1 MSETFLTRWARR
13 KREAAEEARAPA
25 PDESTSDSEAAPA
38 PPDQDAA
45 AATAAEAPGAPD
57 LAKLPPL
64 DSITA
69 ATDIRAF
76 LTPGVPAELAR
87 AALRRAWVADPTI
100 RDFVGI
106 AENQW
111 DFTVTGGTPG
121 FGPLEASE
129 EVRRLVARIV
139 GDEPAEAPPPVPAR
153 TAEDLEN
160 TEVPTS
166 SQNATRTA
174 DVENASSAP
183 DAPSA
188 IETEATIVQNSN
200 NDDAVRHK
208 GADMID
214 RKPGHGRALPR

>member
-1 MSETFLTRWARR
+1 MSEETFLTRWARR
-13 KREAAEEARAPA
+13 KREAAEEARVPA
-25 PDESTSDSEAAPA
+25 PDDSKTSDSEAAPA
-38 PPDQDAA
+38 SPDQE
-45 AATAAEAPGAPD
+45 ATTEAPGALD
-57 LAKLPPL
+57 LAKLPSL

-87 AALRRAWVADPTI
+87 AALRRAWVADPAI

-111 DFTVTGGTPG
+111 DFTAPGGAPG

-129 EVRRLVARIV
+129 EIRRLVARIV
-139 GDEPAEAPPPVPAR
+139 GDEPAEAPPPAPAR
-153 TAEDLEN
+153 TTENPED
-160 TEVPTS
+160 TEVPTG

-174 DVENASSAP
+174 EVESASSAP

-200 NDDAVRHK
+200 NDDATQHK
-208 GADMID
+208 RADMTD
-214 RKPGHGRALPR
+214 RRPGRGRALPR

>member
-1 MSETFLTRWARR
+1 MSEETFLTRWARR
-13 KREAAEEARAPA
+13 KREAAEEKRAT
-25 PDESTSDSEAAPA
+25 DESKSDGEAAPA

-45 AATAAEAPGAPD
+45 TKAPGALD
-57 LAKLPPL
+57 LAKLPSL

-87 AALRRAWVADPTI
+87 AALRRAWVADPAI

-111 DFTVTGGTPG
+111 DFTAAGGAPG

-129 EVRRLVARIV
+129 EIRRLVARIV
-139 GDEPAEAPPPVPAR
+139 GDEPAEAPPPAPAR
-153 TAEDLEN
+153 TAENPED
-160 TEVPTS
+160 TEVPTG

-174 DVENASSAP
+174 EVESASSAP

-200 NDDAVRHK
+200 NDDATQHK
-208 GADMID
+208 RAELTD
-214 RKPGHGRALPR
+214 RRPGRGRALPR